1 MWSGFRDYFGLSNRQ
16 ARGALV
22 LILLAVSFLLITF
35 LYRFREPEPLP
46 DTTAADQRKL
56 DSLVALM
63 EHDDKEAAASR
74 LHRDGESGNQMHSDP
89 PARRMPLHAFD
100 PNRASVAEW
109 QALGV
114 PRWLA
119 ERIEK
124 YRSRGGQFRQKEDVQ
139 KIYDFPPALY
149 QELEPYMTLPERS
162 AAPEHYA
169 ANRPFSAESGKR
181 FESSSRPERTK
192 PLPVQPFDINTADTL
207 QLAALKG
214 IGNKLANRIIKF
226 RDALGGFVSTEQFG
240 DIYGLDSLA
249 LAELRN
255 VGHIRSA
262 PKKININTASAEELD
277 RHVYLSRRQAEII
290 VRYREQHG
298 AFTSPE
304 SLKPIRVLDVRTIER
319 LTPYLAF

>member
-16 ARGALV
+16 ARGAFV
-22 LILLAVSFLLITF
+22 LILLAVLFLLITF
-35 LYRFREPEPLP
+35 LYRFREPDPLP

-63 EHDDKEAAASR
+63 EHDDKQESASR
-74 LHRDGESGNQMHSDP
+74 RYRDHDNGNQMHSDP
-89 PARRMPLHAFD
+89 AVRRMPLHAFD
-100 PNRASVAEW
+100 PNQISVTEW
-109 QALGV
+109 QALGA

-124 YRSRGGQFRQKEDVQ
+124 YRSRGGQFRKKEDVQ

-149 QELEPYMTLPERS
+149 QELAPYIILPERTNS
-162 AAPEHYA
+162 PDHYA
-169 ANRPFSAESGKR
+169 ANRPFTDDAGKR
-181 FESSSRPERTK
+181 TEAANRPERAK
-192 PLPVQPFDINTADTL
+192 PLPVQAFDINTADTL
-207 QLAALKG
+207 QLAGLKG
-214 IGNKLANRIIKF
+214 IGNKLANRIVKF

-249 LAELRN
+249 LAELRSF
-255 VGHIRSA
+255 GHIRSA
-262 PKKININTASAEELD
+262 PKKVNINTASAEELD

-290 VRYREQHG
+290 VKYREQHG
-298 AFTSPE
+298 AFASPE
-304 SLKPIRVLDVRTIER
+304 ALKPIRILDAKTIER